1 MAERVLLHVCCAPC
15 MLYPLKVLQQEG
27 KEVFA
32 FWYNPNIHP
41 FTEYQRRHEEVV
53 KTAERLG
60 VRLIERDEYSLE
72 EFLQMVAF
80 REGKRCF
87 LCHQLRL
94 TATAQVAHRGKFTF
108 FTTTLLYSK
117 FQPHLV
123 IKDLGEG
130 LGRRYGSRFLYR
142 DFRDGWKEGIE
153 ESKEMELYRQQYCG
167 CIYSE
172 YERYGRQHHE

>member
-15 MLYPLKVLQQEG
+15 MLYPLKILQGEG

-41 FTEYQRRHEEVV
+41 YTEYQKRRDCVRS
-53 KTAERLG
+53 TAESLG
-60 VRLIERDEYSLE
+60 VRLIERDEYPLE
-72 EFLQMVAF
+72 EFLQMIAF

-94 TATAQVAHRGKFTF
+94 TATAQVAKKGRFNL

-117 FQPHLV
+117 FQPHMM
-123 IKDLGEG
+123 IKELGEG
-130 LGRRYGSRFLYR
+130 LAKRYGPRFLYR
-142 DFRDGWKEGIE
+142 DFREGWKEGIE
-153 ESKEMELYRQQYCG
+153 ESKKMGLYRQQYCG

-172 YERYGRQHHE
+172 YERYGGSRR

>member
-15 MLYPLKVLQQEG
+15 TLYPLKVLQDEG

-41 FTEYQRRHEEVV
+41 YTEYRHRRDEVR
-53 KTAERLG
+53 KTVESLG
-60 VRLIERDEYSLE
+60 VRYIERNEYSLE
-72 EFLQMVAF
+72 KFLQMIAF

-94 TATAQVAHRGKFTF
+94 TAAAQVAKKGRFTF

-123 IKDLGEG
+123 IKDIGEG
-130 LGRRYGSRFLYR
+130 LAKHYGPRFLYR
-142 DFRDGWKEGIE
+142 DFRVGWKEGIE
-153 ESKEMELYRQQYCG
+153 ESRGMDLYRQQYCG

-172 YERYGRQHHE
+172 YERYGRQGDE